1 MMGALALNRKMDDFV
16 CHGCFAQTCLVL
28 SVLAVFGANMACG
41 RFFAFTEGPGSEA
54 EENKPARRQR
64 WCATSHTHTHPRAHC
79 VYPGA
84 RRLAE
89 LQKYTQAG
97 TTTMGPRCAQP
108 EPVAWSAVSSES
120 KRALHDGWPALNQP
134 GICRRTLPQWNDF
147 TLITQTP
154 GNLPGGGFQ
163 VVPPSQCGI
172 IVKPCPDGNYLP
184 NLLREGDTPSHR

>member
-1 MMGALALNRKMDDFV
+1 MGALALNRKVDDFV

-64 WCATSHTHTHPRAHC
+64 WCATSHTHTHTRAHIAC
-79 VYPGA
+79 ILE
-84 RRLAE
+84 LAG
-89 LQKYTQAG
+89 LQNYTQAG
-97 TTTMGPRCAQP
+97 TTTMGPRCEQP

-134 GICRRTLPQWNDF
+134 GICRRTLPQWNDS
-147 TLITQTP
+147 TLIIQTP
-154 GNLPGGGFQ
+154 GNLPGEGFRWFQ
-163 VVPPSQCGI
+163 PPTVELLS
-172 IVKPCPDGNYLP
+172 KPCPDRNYLQ
-184 NLLREGDTPSHR
+184 NLLRGGDTPSHR